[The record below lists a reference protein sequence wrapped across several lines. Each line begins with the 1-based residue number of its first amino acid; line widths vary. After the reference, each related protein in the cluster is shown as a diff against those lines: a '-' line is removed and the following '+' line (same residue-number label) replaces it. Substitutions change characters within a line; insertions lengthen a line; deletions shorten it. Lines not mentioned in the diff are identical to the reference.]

1 MDKLSELLKEL
12 VARGGSDLH
21 IAPGNPP
28 MLRMQGDLMQIST
41 VPIAPEVTREMLVGI
56 LEDWQA
62 QDLETKRNID
72 FAYQV
77 SFDRNVYRFRV
88 NIYHELRG
96 VGANFRK
103 IGDRIPTLNELGLP
117 ESLLQLTN
125 HHHGLVLITGPAS
138 CGKTTTLSSLV
149 NFVNES
155 KPCHIITIEEPVE
168 YIYSNSKAIVHQRQV
183 GLHTD
188 SFETALKSAL
198 REDPDVI
205 VVGELRGLESVRW
218 AITAAET
225 GHLVFGTLHTSNPS
239 VTINRL
245 IDAFPSPQRPQIRNM
260 LAESLLGIVTQYLLI
275 SKDFKR
281 RYPAIEVLTNT
292 AAVATTIRE
301 SKTYLIPNVM
311 QTGKNQGMVL
321 LEDSLQDLLKEQR
334 INKEDAES
342 LLTEQK
348 FLFQVFEKKEG
359 KA

>member
-1 MDKLSELLKEL
+1 MDKLSELLKDL
-12 VARGGSDLH
+12 VVRGGSDLH
-21 IAPGNPP
+21 VTPGAPP
-28 MLRMQGDLMQIST
+28 MLRLQGDLMPLST
-41 VPIAPEVTREMLVGI
+41 VPIEPEATREMLIGI
-56 LEDWQA
+56 LEEWQA
-62 QDLETKRNID
+62 QELEQKRNID

-77 SFDRNVYRFRV
+77 SFDRTVYRFRV
-88 NIYHELRG
+88 NVYHELRG

-117 ESLLQLTN
+117 DSIVQLTN

-138 CGKTTTLSSLV
+138 CGKTTTMSSLV
-149 NFVNES
+149 NLVNET
-155 KPCHIITIEEPVE
+155 KPCHIITIEEPIE
-168 YIYSNSKAIVHQRQV
+168 YIYNNSKAIVHQRQV

-245 IDAFPSPQRPQIRNM
+245 IDSFPSPQRPQIRNM

-275 SKDFKR
+275 SKDYKR
-281 RYPAIEVLTNT
+281 RYPAIEVLINT
-292 AAVATTIRE
+292 SAVATTIRE
-301 SKTYLIPNVM
+301 AKTYLIPNVM
-311 QTGKNQGMVL
+311 MTGKNAGMIL
-321 LEDSLQDLLKEQR
+321 LEDSLKNLLADQR
-334 INKEDAES
+334 INKDDADS

-348 FLFQVFEKKEG
+348 FLFQVFEKKEEG
-359 KA
+359 